1 MTKPHIPLDEIRAQV
16 EGCRKCPLADG
27 RTQTVFGVG
36 NPEARV
42 MIIGEAPGKNE
53 DLQGEPFVG
62 AAGKYLNELL
72 AVAGLVREDVFIAN
86 VLKCRPPGNRDPRP
100 EEIELC
106 TPYLR
111 EQTRTIDPE
120 FLVTLGNFST
130 KFILKTDI
138 GITRLHGTVQRAGKF
153 KVFPIFHPAAALYDG
168 SKREA
173 LENDFA
179 TLGEL
184 LRASEAERAAEAA
197 AKAAEGKVHIP
208 RDNGEIAVLLIEI
221 IVMRGIAEV
230 AVKVRQCHIRRN
242 IFQRRFHIQQILQI
256 LAILKR
262 LHQSDDFLAVRG
274 ILVCFQVQSCVGGNI
289 IPVINQ
295 IRTCAILSFGLIKVA
310 RCIIKMGLKEGF
322 IYCLH
327 CQIQPPFLTVD
338 GNVAVAAL
346 GDIQSKLAHDFIGN
360 IFAHAAVVGIVVIQ
374 TKLFQAVI
382 IAVVVIVIKIQ
393 LKAVT
398 VGIGIG
404 HRGQAVVALRANCH
418 IPDSLPVNRHI
429 RLVVFLLQ
437 RVFQH
442 ILPVRFVNFNVDF
455 VYRIL
460 LEDVR
465 RIGIRRRI
473 YTLHHKI

>member
-42 MIIGEAPGKNE
+42 MI
-53 DLQGEPFVG
+53 FVG

-197 AKAAEGKVHIP
+197 AKAAEPPHV
-208 RDNGEIAVLLIEI
+208 E
-221 IVMRGIAEV
+221 
-230 AVKVRQCHIRRN
+230 
-242 IFQRRFHIQQILQI
+242 
-256 LAILKR
+256 
-262 LHQSDDFLAVRG
+262 
-274 ILVCFQVQSCVGGNI
+274 
-289 IPVINQ
+289 
-295 IRTCAILSFGLIKVA
+295 
-310 RCIIKMGLKEGF
+310 
-322 IYCLH
+322 
-327 CQIQPPFLTVD
+327 QPP
-338 GNVAVAAL
+338 
-346 GDIQSKLAHDFIGN
+346 
-360 IFAHAAVVGIVVIQ
+360 
-374 TKLFQAVI
+374 
-382 IAVVVIVIKIQ
+382 
-393 LKAVT
+393 
-398 VGIGIG
+398 
-404 HRGQAVVALRANCH
+404 
-418 IPDSLPVNRHI
+418 
-429 RLVVFLLQ
+429 LL
-437 RVFQH
+437 
-442 ILPVRFVNFNVDF
+442 
-455 VYRIL
+455 
-460 LEDVR
+460 
-465 RIGIRRRI
+465 
-473 YTLHHKI
+473 